1 MNLHFFQFL
10 LPPKTDLTA
19 DLIDAINSQQK
30 VVIQKRLDA
39 IAKDFEAQGSL
50 AQLQYLQSIDL
61 SHEKTISPESRNI

>member
-1 MNLHFFQFL
+1 MNLRFFQFL
-10 LPPKTDLTA
+10 LPPKTNLTA

-61 SHEKTISPESRNI
+61 SHLTNQPKEM

>member
-1 MNLHFFQFL
+1 MNLRFFQFL
-10 LPPKTDLTA
+10 LPPKTNLTA
-19 DLIDAINSQQK
+19 DLIDAISAQQK

-61 SHEKTISPESRNI
+61 SHEKTLSSES

>member
-1 MNLHFFQFL
+1 MNLRFFQFL
-10 LPPKTDLTA
+10 LPPKTNLTA

-61 SHEKTISPESRNI
+61 SHEKTISSQS

>member
-1 MNLHFFQFL
+1 MNLRFLQFL
-10 LPPKTDLTA
+10 LPPKTNLTA

-61 SHEKTISPESRNI
+61 SHEKTISPES

>member
-1 MNLHFFQFL
+1 MNKYFRWI
-10 LPPKTDLTA
+10 LPPKSNLSA
-19 DLIDAINSQQK
+19 DLIDAISSQQK

-61 SHEKTISPESRNI
+61 SHEKEL

>member
-10 LPPKTDLTA
+10 LPPKTNLSADLT
-19 DLIDAINSQQK
+19 DAISSVQK

-61 SHEKTISPESRNI
+61 SHITGQAKELQ

>member
-1 MNLHFFQFL
+1 MKNLSFL
-10 LPPKTDLTA
+10 NWILPPKSNLSA
-19 DLIDAINSQQK
+19 DLIDAISSQQK

-61 SHEKTISPESRNI
+61 SHEKTISSQS

>member
-1 MNLHFFQFL
+1 M
-10 LPPKTDLTA
+10 P
-19 DLIDAINSQQK
+19 LIPQQK

-61 SHEKTISPESRNI
+61 SHLTNQPKEL